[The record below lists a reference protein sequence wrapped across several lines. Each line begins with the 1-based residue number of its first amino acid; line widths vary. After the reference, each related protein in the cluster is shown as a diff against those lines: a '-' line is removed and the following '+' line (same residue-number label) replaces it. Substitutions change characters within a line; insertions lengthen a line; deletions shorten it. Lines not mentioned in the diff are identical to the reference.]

1 MEERRSTFPDN
12 DAGAERTSSP
22 SASHRSPLPTRHGAA
37 HKCPKSGCHSWENR
51 YVSQGEADK
60 PTPIRHR
67 APTVTT
73 VKQLYATAFRCGF
86 VPCTEPLYRMKDDGE
101 FILNSTVAH
110 ICARS
115 EGGPRWNPEMPEDD
129 NRSPTNLIPMCQK
142 HSTEI
147 DVKPWK
153 PVDLLLEWKAAQIAD
168 FQKRQKNWPLTDEE
182 AEEVVQVSFSLEEL
196 GVSFATATTIMAVGK
211 AVGVLIETARNQRH
225 IPRAAAK
232 AWLDMRFRVQQS
244 VLGVW
249 DSATGKQIDVEPSP
263 IETAQY
269 QQDLDAALG
278 EVASALEP
286 QVTSL
291 IGELHAASH
300 ALPELAS
307 WCDWIEI
314 EARKVLA
321 ASSRWPGIP
330 PVDDDQRLLYAI
342 DELRRASSALSA
354 RWQGKEA
361 EEPPLMPLPPS
372 EPMATDA
379 QIAVDKHEE
388 LLKAARPWSR
398 VDGLPYDPEMY
409 RALTEAAQV
418 AITLPFVFSFIPLE
432 LGETARLAARV
443 AQNADDEVFETL
455 IEEAVILE
463 PLGIACHLLRELM
476 FVARDKQRLSLGKRA
491 EDKAVHLLQTA
502 DWTSPQV
509 WMDNRFHVRN
519 LMGWAASTTDD
530 ATIHSQITDALAAH
544 PILLQ
549 PIVYGIS
556 TQLENRDPNDSR
568 RLIGITVH
576 IREVPPWFPTEAV
589 ASEIRRQYPD
599 ILPSK
604 EHCELEAA
612 NEFPILAAQLLY
624 LEATP

>member
-1 MEERRSTFPDN
+1 
-12 DAGAERTSSP
+12 
-22 SASHRSPLPTRHGAA
+22 
-37 HKCPKSGCHSWENR
+37 
-51 YVSQGEADK
+51 
-60 PTPIRHR
+60 
-67 APTVTT
+67 
-73 VKQLYATAFRCGF
+73 
-86 VPCTEPLYRMKDDGE
+86 MKDDGE

-115 EGGPRWNPEMPEDD
+115 EGGPRWNPDMPEDE
-129 NRSPTNLIPMCQK
+129 NRSPSNLIPMCQK

-147 DVKPWK
+147 DVQPWK

-182 AEEVVQVSFSLEEL
+182 AEEVAQVSFSLEEL
-196 GVSFATATTIMAVGK
+196 GVSFAAATTIMAVGK
-211 AVGVLIETARNQRH
+211 AVGVLIETARNQRQV
-225 IPRAAAK
+225 PRAAAK
-232 AWLDMRFRVQQS
+232 AWLEMRFRVQQS

-249 DSATGKQIDVEPSP
+249 DAVTGKQIEVEPSA
-263 IETAQY
+263 IETAKY
-269 QQDLDAALG
+269 QQDLEAALG
-278 EVASALEP
+278 EVARALEP
-286 QVTSL
+286 QVTGL
-291 IGELHAASH
+291 IGELHAVSH
-300 ALPELAS
+300 VLPELAS
-307 WCDWIEI
+307 WCDWIEV

-330 PVDDDQRLLYAI
+330 PVEDDQLLQDAI
-342 DELRRASSALSA
+342 FELRRASSALNA

-372 EPMATDA
+372 EPLATDA
-379 QIAVDKHEE
+379 QMAVDKHEE

-409 RALTEAAQV
+409 QALIEAAQV

-455 IEEAVILE
+455 IEEAANLE
-463 PLGIACHLLRELM
+463 PLAIACHFLRELM
-476 FVARDKQRLSLGKRA
+476 LAARDKQRLGLEKRA
-491 EDKAVHLLQTA
+491 EDKVVHLLQAA

-530 ATIHSQITDALAAH
+530 AIIRSQISDALAAQ

-549 PIVYGIS
+549 PIIHGIS
-556 TQLENRDPNDSR
+556 TQMEKRHPNDSR

-576 IREVPPWFPTEAV
+576 IRDAPPWFPMEDV

-604 EHCELEAA
+604 EHCELDAA
-612 NEFPILAAQLLY
+612 NEFSILAAQLLY